1 MRTVLGARLVRQS
14 KEPTSRARLRERASS
29 AVGMIAFS
37 GFVLVGACAAAS
49 ISLWEV
55 SGELLQ
61 RRADTKEGRR
71 SDTKAWKGDDTEEWK
86 GTKEWKGTNEWKG
99 TKDLAE
105 SDRPDPARICLDR
118 ST

>member
-1 MRTVLGARLVRQS
+1 
-14 KEPTSRARLRERASS
+14 
-29 AVGMIAFS
+29 MIAFS

-61 RRADTKEGRR
+61 RRADTKEYKR
-71 SDTKAWKGDDTEEWK
+71 SAIKEWKGDDTKECRRAE
-86 GTKEWKGTNEWKG
+86 TKEWESAETKEWMG

-105 SDRPDPARICLDR
+105 SDRPDPAWICLDR
-118 ST
+118 STWI

>member
-1 MRTVLGARLVRQS
+1 
-14 KEPTSRARLRERASS
+14 
-29 AVGMIAFS
+29 MIAFT

-71 SDTKAWKGDDTEEWK
+71 SDTRALESADTREWKGTEGWESADTEGWESADTEEWM
-86 GTKEWKGTNEWKG
+86 G

-105 SDRPDPARICLDR
+105 SDRPDPARI
-118 ST
+118 